1 MKRFTFVF
9 EYSDTYGD
17 DGFPKARMEPTLI
30 TFKISDDNLSD
41 EAIYKR
47 VEDIHYKILHNC
59 ITRDLR
65 IVKEGEGYDWY
76 NNEGKNAFTLS
87 QIVCRLTGWTIPE
100 KKSVRLFDIDEV

>member
-1 MKRFTFVF
+1 MKKFTFVF

-17 DGFPKARMEPTLI
+17 EGFPKARMEPTLI

-47 VEDIHYKILHNC
+47 VEDIHHKILNKC
-59 ITRDLR
+59 IARDFM

-76 NNEGKNAFTLS
+76 SNEGRNAFTLS

-100 KKSVRLFDIDEV
+100 RRSIRLFNIDEV